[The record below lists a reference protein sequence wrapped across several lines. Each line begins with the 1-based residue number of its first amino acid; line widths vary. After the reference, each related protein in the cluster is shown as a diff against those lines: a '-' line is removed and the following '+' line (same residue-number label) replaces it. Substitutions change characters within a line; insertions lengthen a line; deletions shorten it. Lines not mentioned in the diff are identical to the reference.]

1 VKIYA
6 YGIIDSNPERIVLP
20 IPFKEGTNSGMDEPI
35 RELGEASVYN
45 IPYRDIAVTVSE
57 LNDETKEIT
66 DTYILEHER
75 IVERLMEGFTVLP
88 MRFLTVFNTK
98 EDLLSMAEL
107 YYEDFKDNLARL
119 HNKVEFGMKV
129 IWPTDIIKQ
138 RIIDVYHKPEGN
150 GLASYS
156 QSHKTKHNVSI
167 STESPAKTFV
177 KEKFQKHIIEKEF
190 QEEANRCIT
199 VVDDYFNKIAC
210 EKKLKRLQTENLLLN
225 ASYLVDKQRQNEFRQ
240 AFEQLKNT
248 PGDLKFLFS
257 GPWPCYNFVTL
268 TRKPASVDYFNTE
281 DMLNRLLAQ
290 QGLAQERNSV

>member
-1 VKIYA
+1 MKIYA
-6 YGIIDSNPERIVLP
+6 YGIIDSN
-20 IPFKEGTNSGMDEPI
+20 SGMDEPL

-57 LNDETKEIT
+57 LNDEAKEIT

-98 EDLLSMAEL
+98 KDLLSMAEF
-107 YYEDFKDNLARL
+107 YYEDFKDNLVRL
-119 HNKVEFGMKV
+119 RNKVEFGIKI
-129 IWPTDIIKQ
+129 IWPQDTIKQ
-138 RIIDVYHKPEGN
+138 RIINAWNKSNHS
-150 GLASYS
+150 L
-156 QSHKTKHNVSI
+156 SI
-167 STESPAKTFV
+167 PADSKAKSFL
-177 KEKFQKHIIEKEF
+177 KEKFKQQQIEKEF
-190 QEEANRCIT
+190 QEEANRCIA

-225 ASYLVDKQRQNEFRQ
+225 SSYLLEKQRQNDFKQ
-240 AFEQLKNT
+240 AFEQLKSA

-268 TRKPASVDYFNTE
+268 TKKPSAVDYFNTE

-290 QGLAQERNSV
+290 QGLPERNAV

>member
-1 VKIYA
+1 MKIYA
-6 YGIIDSNPERIVLP
+6 YGIIDSN
-20 IPFKEGTNSGMDEPI
+20 SGMDEPL

-57 LNDETKEIT
+57 LNEEIKEIT
-66 DTYILEHER
+66 DTGILEHER

-98 EDLLSMAEL
+98 EELLSMAEF

-129 IWPTDIIKQ
+129 IWPADTIKQ
-138 RIIDVYHKPEGN
+138 RIIDVYHK
-150 GLASYS
+150 
-156 QSHKTKHNVSI
+156 TKHNPEGIGLPNPLKEGPNVSV

-177 KEKFQKHIIEKEF
+177 KEKFEKHIIEKEF
-190 QEEANRCIT
+190 QEEANRCIA

-240 AFEQLKNT
+240 AFEQLKNA
-248 PGDLKFLFS
+248 PSDLKFLFS

-268 TRKPASVDYFNTE
+268 TRKPASVDYF
-281 DMLNRLLAQ
+281 M
-290 QGLAQERNSV
+290 V

>member
-1 VKIYA
+1 MKIYA
-6 YGIIDSNPERIVLP
+6 YGIIDSH
-20 IPFKEGTNSGMDEPI
+20 NSLKEPI
-35 RELGEASVYN
+35 AGLEGKGIYN
-45 IPYRDIAVTVSE
+45 VSYRDIGITVSE
-57 LNDETKEIT
+57 LNEETKEIT

-75 IVERLMEGFTVLP
+75 IVERLMEDFTVLP
-88 MRFLTVFNTK
+88 MRFLTIFNTK
-98 EDLLSMAEL
+98 EDILSMAEL

-129 IWPTDIIKQ
+129 IWPADTIKQ
-138 RIIDVYHKPEGN
+138 RIIDVY
-150 GLASYS
+150 
-156 QSHKTKHNVSI
+156 HKTKHNVSI

-177 KEKFQKHIIEKEF
+177 KEKFQEHIIEKEF
-190 QEEANRCIT
+190 QEEANRCIA

-225 ASYLVDKQRQNEFRQ
+225 ASYLVDKQRQNDFKQ

-257 GPWPCYNFVTL
+257 GSWPCYNFVTL
-268 TRKPASVDYFNTE
+268 TKKVASFDYFNTE

-290 QGLAQERNSV
+290 QGFAKERNAV

>member
-1 VKIYA
+1 MKIYA
-6 YGIIDSNPERIVLP
+6 YGIIDSNPEGIVLP

-35 RELGEASVYN
+35 RELGEAPVYN

-57 LNDETKEIT
+57 LNDEAKEIT

-129 IWPTDIIKQ
+129 IWPADTIKQ
-138 RIIDVYHKPEGN
+138 RIIDAY
-150 GLASYS
+150 
-156 QSHKTKHNVSI
+156 QKTKHNVSI

-190 QEEANRCIT
+190 QEEANRCIA